1 MSREVYTEGHI
12 LQFGKYKGKPIKS
25 IMKFDHQYLLWLR
38 AEKYKTDRYNCFSD
52 EVNEQLDDRLSKM
65 SKRDR
70 ERYKLDDEPTVVKK
84 SEMEN
89 AFFTEKLNEKRAE
102 TYQEDWGAF

>member
-12 LQFGKYKGKPIKS
+12 LQFGKYKGKPVRS
-25 IMKFDHQYLLWLR
+25 VMKHDAQYLLWLR
-38 AEKYKTDRYNCFSD
+38 AEKYKTDRYNCFSED
-52 EVNEQLDDRLSKM
+52 VSKQLDDRLSKM

-70 ERYKLDDEPTVVKK
+70 ERYKMGDEPTVLNR
-84 SEMEN
+84 SEVEN
-89 AFFTEKLNEKRAE
+89 AFFSEKLNEKREE